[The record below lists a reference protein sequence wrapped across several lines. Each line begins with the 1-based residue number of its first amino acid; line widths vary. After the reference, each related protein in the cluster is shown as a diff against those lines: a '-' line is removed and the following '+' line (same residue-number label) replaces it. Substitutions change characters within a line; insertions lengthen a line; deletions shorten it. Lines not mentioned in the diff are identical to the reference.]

1 MTRQVVAMQSEK
13 RSDSVQTFYGYLE
26 DVIANFG
33 DMRAVIK
40 RDHVSK
46 GFSERIMLAVTQV
59 NGCRYCSYYHT
70 KKALETGMSNEEIES
85 LLNGELGAVPQ
96 EELVALMFAQHYAE
110 SKAHPDPAATQ
121 QLLKTYGKDTSR
133 DILANI
139 RTIMIGN
146 VYGNAFD
153 LFQQRL
159 KGKPAAGSTMG
170 REAGIV
176 FGTIAFIPLLAV
188 QKLFTSLVNWKR
200 LVVRL

>member
-1 MTRQVVAMQSEK
+1 MAIQSEK
-13 RSDSVQTFYGYLE
+13 RLDTVQIFYGYLE
-26 DVIANFG
+26 DVIANYG
-33 DMRAVIK
+33 DMRAMVK
-40 RDHVSK
+40 RDHVSIS
-46 GFSERIMLAVTQV
+46 FSERIMLAVTQV
-59 NGCRYCSYYHT
+59 NDCRYCRYYHT

-110 SKAHPDPAATQ
+110 SKAHPDPATTRR
-121 QLLKTYGKDTSR
+121 LVEMYGENTSR
-133 DILANI
+133 EILANI

-159 KGKPAAGSTMG
+159 KGKPVAGSTLG

-176 FGTIAFIPLLAV
+176 FGTIAFIPLIAIKEIMRKLAG
-188 QKLFTSLVNWKR
+188 KF
-200 LVVRL
+200 